1 MTVHPPAPRGGGG
14 THPRTAPRCTRHF
27 SAPPPPRG
35 PLQAQPL
42 LTTPPPGRL
51 LQSGLGLVQSG
62 GPLADIFEELRGAA
76 GGLPGIGGIIGGL
89 PPTDD
94 IDIPTDIPTIPGGLP
109 TNPQGIADLGRVA
122 LEAVAGRLNVPLPEG
137 VLEDAGALGLLF
149 TNIFS
154 GGNFDA
160 TTLETLIAALLAAG
174 GADLPTIPGF
184 PLPTGRR
191 MLRA

>member
-1 MTVHPPAPRGGGG
+1 MARHSLTAASMAALLLLALPAALAQ
-14 THPRTAPRCTRHF
+14 APDCASETDAAAQTRCWI
-27 SAPPPPRG
+27 
-35 PLQAQPL
+35 
-42 LTTPPPGRL
+42 
-51 LQSGLGLVQSG
+51 QSGLGLVQSG